1 MVVWQNPV
9 ISIYHSPYVTQNI
22 LPTRATRA
30 ARPTT
35 RAPAVLIITKIQL
48 AGMSS
53 LAWFDPSAGIGAAL
67 HLKALFVQM
76 RMVMMV
82 ILWVELM
89 IVIQSIESILLIL
102 LIQWCFTLSA
112 TKCDLFIWGAFFG
125 LSFLWLCDYYFMFR
139 PNIIDPIFKAETV
152 PN

>member
-1 MVVWQNPV
+1 MVVWLNPV
-9 ISIYHSPYVTQNI
+9 ISIYHSPNITQTS

-30 ARPTT
+30 VRPTT
-35 RAPAVLIITKIQL
+35 RAPAVLIIMRIQQ

-76 RMVMMV
+76 RMVMMIVMLKMMV

-89 IVIQSIESILLIL
+89 IVLVSQSIESMLWIL
-102 LIQWCFTLSA
+102 LIQ
-112 TKCDLFIWGAFFG
+112 
-125 LSFLWLCDYYFMFR
+125 
-139 PNIIDPIFKAETV
+139 
-152 PN
+152 

>member
-35 RAPAVLIITKIQL
+35 RAPAVLIITKIQQ

-76 RMVMMV
+76 RMVIKML

-89 IVIQSIESILLIL
+89 IVLVIQSIESILWIL
-102 LIQWCFTLSA
+102 LIQ
-112 TKCDLFIWGAFFG
+112 
-125 LSFLWLCDYYFMFR
+125 
-139 PNIIDPIFKAETV
+139 
-152 PN
+152 

>member
-1 MVVWQNPV
+1 MVVWLNPV
-9 ISIYHSPYVTQNI
+9 ISIYHSPHITQTA
-22 LPTRATRA
+22 LSTSA
-30 ARPTT
+30 ARPT
-35 RAPAVLIITKIQL
+35 RAAAVIIIMRIQQ

-89 IVIQSIESILLIL
+89 IVFVIQSIESIL
-102 LIQWCFTLSA
+102 C
-112 TKCDLFIWGAFFG
+112 
-125 LSFLWLCDYYFMFR
+125 Y
-139 PNIIDPIFKAETV
+139 
-152 PN
+152 

>member
-35 RAPAVLIITKIQL
+35 RAPAVLIITKIQQ

-53 LAWFDPSAGIGAAL
+53 LAWLDPSAGIGAAL

-76 RMVMMV
+76 RMVMMLVMLKMMV

-89 IVIQSIESILLIL
+89 IVLVIQSIESIL
-102 LIQWCFTLSA
+102 C
-112 TKCDLFIWGAFFG
+112 
-125 LSFLWLCDYYFMFR
+125 Y
-139 PNIIDPIFKAETV
+139 
-152 PN
+152 

>member
-1 MVVWQNPV
+1 M
-9 ISIYHSPYVTQNI
+9 
-22 LPTRATRA
+22 R
-30 ARPTT
+30 
-35 RAPAVLIITKIQL
+35 IQQ

-53 LAWFDPSAGIGAAL
+53 LAWLDPSAGIGAAL

-102 LIQWCFTLSA
+102 LIQ
-112 TKCDLFIWGAFFG
+112 
-125 LSFLWLCDYYFMFR
+125 
-139 PNIIDPIFKAETV
+139 
-152 PN
+152 

>member
-1 MVVWQNPV
+1 MVVWLNTV
-9 ISIYHSPYVTQNI
+9 ISIYHSPYISQTA
-22 LPTRATRA
+22 LSTSA
-30 ARPTT
+30 ARPT
-35 RAPAVLIITKIQL
+35 RAAAVIIIMRIQQ

-67 HLKALFVQM
+67 HLKALFFQM
-76 RMVMMV
+76 RMVMML

-89 IVIQSIESILLIL
+89 IVLVSQSIESILWIL

-112 TKCDLFIWGAFFG
+112 TQCDLFIWGAFFG

-139 PNIIDPIFKAETV
+139 PNIIDPILKAETE